1 MKTNLYWIN
10 GSWPGRL
17 AISSRPRGGDW
28 LEDEVRA
35 WRLAG
40 LDMIVSLLTQ
50 DEVVA
55 LNLEQEAQLCRKH
68 GMQFLTFPIIDRSV
82 PASRHTALDFVRE
95 LESALSAEK
104 SLLIHCR
111 QGIGRSA
118 LVAACLL
125 ISSGMEAESAFQ
137 KISAVRGVAVPETP
151 EQRRW
156 VMDVECNVVPQ
167 TGRRS

>member
-28 LEDEVRA
+28 LDDEVRA
-35 WRLAG
+35 WRQAG

-82 PASRHTALDFVRE
+82 PASRHAALDFVRE
-95 LESALSAEK
+95 LENTLTAGK

-125 ISSGMEAESAFQ
+125 ISSGMETESAFQ

-156 VMDVECNVVPQ
+156 VANFEREAVKKILQ
-167 TGRRS
+167 A